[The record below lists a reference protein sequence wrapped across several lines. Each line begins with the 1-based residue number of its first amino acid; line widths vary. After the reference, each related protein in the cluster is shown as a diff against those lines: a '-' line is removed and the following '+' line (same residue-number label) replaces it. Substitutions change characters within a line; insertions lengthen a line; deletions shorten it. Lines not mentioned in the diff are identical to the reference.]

1 MSKTVPTKGTVEKK
15 NLCKQRKATLETHE
29 SREDEKGEKGERMR
43 WEAERRC
50 ECG

>member
-15 NLCKQRKATLETHE
+15 NLCKRRKATLETHE
-29 SREDEKGEKGERMR
+29 SREEKGEEGERMR
-43 WEAERRC
+43 WEAERRG